1 MRRVSAALFPSSA
14 LSCST
19 ARCVPGEGKCVPL
32 SCTGRG
38 EMPPQGTTK
47 FSDYGVV
54 LRDANNGTFPT
65 TVDRLVE
72 LLREAYAQPNQSG
85 LPPCFRESP
94 ARGASTAGD
103 RLCFRF
109 RRPVKFFGVDF
120 HVCHFLTF
128 PSSSSLP
135 FLYACA
141 FSCELAQPAGKTFE
155 AGLPVHDLT
164 PVYQH
169 LASLLLREYDAS
181 MTADCQNLQLSAG
194 ASVAHPQPQVPVQ
207 RPLQVLLHLH
217 TCALFCVLR
226 LHLHSL
232 SVRRLTSPHSVA

>member
-1 MRRVSAALFPSSA
+1 MR
-14 LSCST
+14 
-19 ARCVPGEGKCVPL
+19 
-32 SCTGRG
+32 
-38 EMPPQGTTK
+38 
-47 FSDYGVV
+47 
-54 LRDANNGTFPT
+54 T
-65 TVDRLVE
+65 TV
-72 LLREAYAQPNQSG
+72 
-85 LPPCFRESP
+85 
-94 ARGASTAGD
+94 
-103 RLCFRF
+103 RF
-109 RRPVKFFGVDF
+109 RRPSIVLLNYYGKHTHSPMRVDF
-120 HVCHFLTF
+120 PIAPEFPGREDPPPRGTDSASDFEGLSSSSALTFTYATFLTF

-135 FLYACA
+135 FLYVYA

-155 AGLPVHDLT
+155 AGLAVHDRT